1 MRQLQEKLGARLREF
16 RLASGYS
23 IEELAHKADMNA
35 AQLGKIER
43 GERNFT
49 IQTLDRIVR
58 ALGIRYTQLFDFET
72 EVPSSANAVLD
83 KTLSYLS
90 VLSAQEQAAIY
101 KTVELLAAKG
111 EKRE

>member
-49 IQTLDRIVR
+49 IQTLDRIVC
-58 ALGIRYTQLFDFET
+58 ALEIRYTELFNFERN
-72 EVPSSANAVLD
+72 VPSSTSIILD
-83 KTLSYLS
+83 KTIASLPALST
-90 VLSAQEQAAIY
+90 QEQAVIY
-101 KTVELLAAKG
+101 ETVELLAKKKKN
-111 EKRE
+111 E

>member
-1 MRQLQEKLGARLREF
+1 MQQLQEKLGVRLREF

-49 IQTLDRIVR
+49 IQTLDRIVC
-58 ALGIRYTQLFDFET
+58 ALEIRYTQLFDFEA
-72 EVPSSANAVLD
+72 EVPAATNVILD
-83 KTLSYLS
+83 KTISYLS
-90 VLSAQEQAAIY
+90 ILNAQEQAAIY
-101 KTVELLAAKG
+101 KTVELLAVKDKRG
-111 EKRE
+111 E